1 MQARHV
7 EPGSRATS
15 LTAKVGHRWAQARVA
30 RQAGAQVGGR
40 TTNSRQLAGLTG
52 PVLVA
57 ITLSEIVNPHIWA
70 PVTAP
75 VIYQA
80 GLLSLVAGL
89 SIASVDNRWTIGW
102 PVTITLVGWIGVF
115 GGLYRMFAPH
125 SALEA
130 ARNSSAAFAIEI
142 VLLAAGLFLTF
153 KAYGSV
159 SARGK

>member
-1 MQARHV
+1 M
-7 EPGSRATS
+7 
-15 LTAKVGHRWAQARVA
+15 
-30 RQAGAQVGGR
+30 
-40 TTNSRQLAGLTG
+40 
-52 PVLVA
+52 
-57 ITLSEIVNPHIWA
+57 NPHIWA